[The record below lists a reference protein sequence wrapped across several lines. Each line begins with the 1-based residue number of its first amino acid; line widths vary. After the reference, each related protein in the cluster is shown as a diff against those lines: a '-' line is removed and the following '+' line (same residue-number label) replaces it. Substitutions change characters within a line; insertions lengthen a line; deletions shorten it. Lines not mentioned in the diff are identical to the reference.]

1 MKAYDLAV
9 FWGMATALFPD
20 VLYFAYVGKME
31 FLCSL
36 KYESLLTF
44 YLLVIEAEGLV

>member
-1 MKAYDLAV
+1 MNAYDVAV
-9 FWGMATALFPD
+9 FWGMATDLFPD
-20 VLYFAYVGKME
+20 VLYFAYVGDME

-44 YLLVIEAEGLV
+44 YLLVIESEGFV

>member
-1 MKAYDLAV
+1 MTAYDLAL
-9 FWGMATALFPD
+9 FWGMDTALFPD
-20 VLYFAYVGKME
+20 VLYFAYVGDGQ

-44 YLLVIEAEGLV
+44 YLLVIESEGFV

>member
-1 MKAYDLAV
+1 MTAYDLAL
-9 FWGMATALFPD
+9 FWGMDTDLFPN
-20 VLYFAYVGKME
+20 VLYFDYVGKME

-44 YLLVIEAEGLV
+44 YLLVIESEGLV

>member
-1 MKAYDLAV
+1 MSAYNLAV
-9 FWGMATALFPD
+9 FWGMAIGLFPD
-20 VLYFAYVGKME
+20 VLYFAYVGDKE